1 VGEGQKSGV
10 YWALDRAT
18 MEPVWRTTVGPG
30 GYLGGLLGST
40 AFDGERIFAADTVDG
55 QVSALGRDGLIAW
68 QSADTAGAHLSPVS
82 VAHGV
87 VYSVDPSGTLVA
99 RDPASGTVLARL
111 SLGGASFGG
120 VSADGGAVYVSVGT
134 GPLPEPAPQNDSP
147 GSIVAFGDTSRSGG
161 HGTPRPGPP
170 PLRRGRRIRLTVAPR
185 RVRALQVTPVRF
197 RARVGSEPLARVTI
211 RVAGRVVRTN
221 RRGRARLRMRV
232 HRPGRYVLRA
242 NRRGFRGARTHIR
255 VVAR

>member
-1 VGEGQKSGV
+1 
-10 YWALDRAT
+10 
-18 MEPVWRTTVGPG
+18 
-30 GYLGGLLGST
+30 
-40 AFDGERIFAADTVDG
+40 
-55 QVSALGRDGLIAW
+55 
-68 QSADTAGAHLSPVS
+68 VS

-120 VSADGGAVYVSVGT
+120 VSAAGGAIYVSVGT
-134 GPLPEPAPQNDSP
+134 GPLPEPAPQKDST

-161 HGTPRPGPP
+161 AVVPGTGQPAG
-170 PLRRGRRIRLTVAPR
+170 RRRRRIRLTVTPR
-185 RVRALQVTPVRF
+185 RISTEQATRVRF
-197 RARVGSEPLARVTI
+197 RARVRSRLLGRVTI

-221 RRGRARLRMRV
+221 ARGRARLVMRV
-232 HRPGRYVLRA
+232 HRAGTYVLRA